1 MNQGLGDRTRDS
13 AQTVDAVA
21 GLLFQILHTD
31 NNKVRT
37 KYLYENVEGVS
48 TPEASPLSFTLAT

>member
-1 MNQGLGDRTRDS
+1 MSQGSGNRTRDS
-13 AQTVDAVA
+13 GQMVDAIV

-48 TPEASPLSFTLAT
+48 TPEAFPFPTSLL